1 MKRVLVTGGAGYIG
15 SILCERL
22 IYAGHKV
29 TVLDNLMYKQQ
40 SLFHLCANSNFHLE
54 FGNVCDKSRVSK
66 LLRNVDV
73 IIPLAAI
80 VGAKACDRNAQLA
93 QSVNLESV
101 RLLNR
106 LRSSNQLI
114 IFPNTNSGYG
124 TSSGDL
130 YCNEETPLKPIT
142 LYGKTKVQ
150 AELELLDYSNVIT
163 LRLATVFGISPRMR
177 LDLLVNHFVHAAV
190 TDNYIVIFEKDF
202 KRNYVHIRDVADCFL
217 HAIENADE
225 MIGHAYNLGLED
237 ANLSKEELALKIKE
251 HVPNFYI
258 HFSEIGSDPD
268 KRNYIVSNQKLADKG
283 FLAKR
288 SLDTGIQELLKGF
301 HMMNH
306 SVYKNT

>member
-1 MKRVLVTGGAGYIG
+1 MEHILVTGGAGYIG
-15 SILCERL
+15 SILCEHL
-22 IYAGHKV
+22 IGIGYKV

-40 SLFHLCANSNFHLE
+40 SLFHLCANSSFHLE
-54 FGNVCDKSRVSK
+54 FGDACDELRVNE

-80 VGAKACDRNAQLA
+80 VGAKACDRNSQLA
-93 QSVNLESV
+93 QSVNLESI

-106 LRSSNQLI
+106 LRSPDQLI

-124 TSSGDL
+124 TNSGDF
-130 YCNEETPLKPIT
+130 YCTEETPLEPIT

-150 AELELLDYSNVIT
+150 AELELLDSPNVIT
-163 LRLATVFGISPRMR
+163 FRLATVFGISPRMR
-177 LDLLVNHFVHAAV
+177 LDLLVNHFVYAAA

-217 HAIENADE
+217 YAIENADQ
-225 MIGHAYNLGLED
+225 MAGYTYNLGLDE

-251 HVPNFYI
+251 YVPDFYI

-268 KRNYIVSNQKLADKG
+268 KRNYIVSNQKLKDAG

-301 HMMNH
+301 HMMNY
-306 SVYKNT
+306 SIYENV

>member
-1 MKRVLVTGGAGYIG
+1 MKHVLVTGGAGYIG

-22 IYAGHKV
+22 VYAGYKV

-54 FGNVCDKSRVSK
+54 FGNVCDKSRVSE

-225 MIGHAYNLGLED
+225 MIGHAYNLGLEE

-288 SLDTGIQELLKGF
+288 SLDKGIQELLKGF

-306 SVYKNT
+306 SAYKNT

>member
-1 MKRVLVTGGAGYIG
+1 MKHVLVTGGAGYIG

-22 IYAGHKV
+22 IYAGYKV

-54 FGNVCDKSRVSK
+54 FGNVCDKSRVSE

-106 LRSSNQLI
+106 LRSSNQLV

-150 AELELLDYSNVIT
+150 AELELLDCSNVST
-163 LRLATVFGISPRMR
+163 
-177 LDLLVNHFVHAAV
+177 
-190 TDNYIVIFEKDF
+190 
-202 KRNYVHIRDVADCFL
+202 
-217 HAIENADE
+217 
-225 MIGHAYNLGLED
+225 
-237 ANLSKEELALKIKE
+237 
-251 HVPNFYI
+251 
-258 HFSEIGSDPD
+258 
-268 KRNYIVSNQKLADKG
+268 
-283 FLAKR
+283 
-288 SLDTGIQELLKGF
+288 
-301 HMMNH
+301 
-306 SVYKNT
+306 